1 MIVKVQRPVAS
12 SGDDEPALIY
22 DQSRELYKMVPMTP
36 EIAKLFADRYKIFCE
51 ATVDGDTINLIKIVP
66 DRGW

>member
-12 SGDDEPALIY
+12 SGDDGPVLIY
-22 DQSRELYKMVPMTP
+22 DQPKELHKMVPMTP

-51 ATVDGDTINLIKIVP
+51 ARVDGDSIYLIKVVP